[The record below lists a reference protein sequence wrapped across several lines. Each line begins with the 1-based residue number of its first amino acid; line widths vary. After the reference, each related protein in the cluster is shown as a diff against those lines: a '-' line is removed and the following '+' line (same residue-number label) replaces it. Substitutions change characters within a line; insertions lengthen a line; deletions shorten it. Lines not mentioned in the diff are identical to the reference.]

1 MAPGISEVE
10 IAKVRPLYSLRRL
23 AEYFDCYT
31 NDGRP
36 ATDTI
41 LEWWHGGKLPP
52 PDFRISRKAVY
63 WLPETIEE
71 FVRKPTANGVFTEVL
86 S

>member
-1 MAPGISEVE
+1 MTEKIPEIGIV
-10 IAKVRPLYSLRRL
+10 KVCPLYSLRRL

-41 LEWWHGGKLPP
+41 LEWWHSGRLPP
-52 PDFRISRKAVY
+52 PDVRISRKAVF

-71 FVRKPTANGVFTEVL
+71 FVRNRGMN
-86 S
+86 